1 MFCTVAGVFFAVVG
15 VAHLAR
21 VILGWNFV
29 FANFSVPV
37 LGSVVA
43 FIVLAYLSFV
53 AFKLSG
59 LLK

>member
-1 MFCTVAGVFFAVVG
+1 MFCTVAGVLFAVVG

-21 VILGWNFV
+21 VVFGWNFV
-29 FANFSVPV
+29 FANFEVPV
-37 LGSVVA
+37 LGSLVA
-43 FIVLAYLSFV
+43 FVVLAYLSFV